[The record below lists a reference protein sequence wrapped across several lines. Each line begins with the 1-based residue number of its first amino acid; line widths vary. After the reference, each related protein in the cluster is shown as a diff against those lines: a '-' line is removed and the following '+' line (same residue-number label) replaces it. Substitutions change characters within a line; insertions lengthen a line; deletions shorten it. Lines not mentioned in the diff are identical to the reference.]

1 MKSIFFTSETRC
13 HQTKAGDASECL
25 ARKKESVSGSRFF
38 YNLHCLLHCTRK
50 PERWILFQK
59 EWIKIFFFY
68 GGKYSYRPRTR
79 PVKVCSCAESFGTS
93 DWTFTWASFHTHLRK
108 AAVRRKTGTHHNA
121 SSCVWVWLKRAKWR
135 MIVCWREVDRTA
147 IESAETQVANYQ
159 LDSGTDQET
168 LVKLTTRMLL

>member
-1 MKSIFFTSETRC
+1 MSLYDFVTDSAPECWEYRPRPVSSLNCTISSDHQAGMNAARGIMHKTCFSLDGGEYTSWPLTTSSFWGPCIESLDWQNQIKGTRESICFTSETRC

-38 YNLHCLLHCTRK
+38 YDLHCLLHCTRK

-79 PVKVCSCAESFGTS
+79 PVKVCSCAES
-93 DWTFTWASFHTHLRK
+93 
-108 AAVRRKTGTHHNA
+108 
-121 SSCVWVWLKRAKWR
+121 
-135 MIVCWREVDRTA
+135 
-147 IESAETQVANYQ
+147 
-159 LDSGTDQET
+159 
-168 LVKLTTRMLL
+168 